1 MKKIKIVVIW
11 NLSDGWNRRSEVNH
25 YSPTDE
31 WSEQLLD
38 RRIQEVLNWKISYVN
53 PVHGLANLSPVVV
66 NAFYKTIGKI

>member
-11 NLSDGWNRRSEVNH
+11 NLSDGKNRRDESQH

-38 RRIQEVLNWKISYVN
+38 RRIQEVLNWKIPYIN
-53 PVHGLANLSPVVV
+53 PVHGLANLTPVVV
-66 NAFYKTIGKI
+66 NAFYKTIG

>member
-38 RRIQEVLNWKISYVN
+38 RRIQEVLNWKFPYVN
-53 PVHGLANLSPVVV
+53 PVHGLANLTPVVV
-66 NAFYKTIGKI
+66 NAFYKTIG